1 MRAQTQVNQW
11 RNTTEAISWFQSFR
25 NKERKTFLT
34 FDIVD
39 FYTSISEQLLDK
51 SIAWA
56 KKKLFGKNVGL
67 YRDDGLTVINTE
79 SGRLYDKTRNDL
91 SHTFNEL
98 GLSIIALTNETS
110 TDFPDVTFD
119 LTNGTYKPYRKPNDK
134 PLYINR
140 SSNHPSPI
148 LRRTSSLN

>member
-11 RNTTEAISWFQSFR
+11 RNTIEAISWFQSFK
-25 NKERKTFLT
+25 NKERKTFLI

-67 YRDDGLTVINTE
+67 YRDDGLTVLNTE
-79 SGRLYDKTRNDL
+79 SGRLYDKTSKDL

-98 GLSIIALTNETS
+98 GLSIIALTNQTC
-110 TDFPDVTFD
+110 
-119 LTNGTYKPYRKPNDK
+119 K
-134 PLYINR
+134 
-140 SSNHPSPI
+140 H
-148 LRRTSSLN
+148 